1 MTAQVTG
8 LFTRARLIGLAVAF
22 TIFAIDQWTKHYVVE
37 VLGLRRV
44 GDHLSLLPFFDL
56 TRVNNYGVSL
66 GMFEATSL
74 EMRWALVAL
83 TALIALGVFV
93 WIMREVEAWD
103 IGGLSFVL
111 GGAAGNIVDRYSL
124 GYVVDFADL
133 HIGEFRPFLIFNVAD
148 AAITIGVVIL
158 LYRALFI
165 GEKSATDHDEPQAE
179 PEQPGQARGDQPNA

>member
-8 LFTRARLIGLAVAF
+8 LFTRMRLIGLAVAF

-74 EMRWALVAL
+74 EMRWALVAV
-83 TALIALGVFV
+83 TALIAGGVFV
-93 WIMREVEAWD
+93 WIMREVQAWD

-179 PEQPGQARGDQPNA
+179 PEQSGQARGDQPNA